1 MKYFREILSACA
13 ALLLLAPSSAAQNA
27 QMLADR
33 ADDHYFN
40 LEYEQAIR
48 DYYAA
53 MAASEPSGEMWNRIA
68 TTVLYEELNRLG
80 MLETSA
86 FRGDNEFL
94 EQEKPKPDPAVKTR
108 FLGALAEARRLAEA
122 ELEKN
127 PKEKTALFTLSQN
140 YGLEANYLFMVDK
153 SYLAALRAGNKA
165 RKYSDELRTID
176 PDYVDAYLVAGVQE
190 YVVGSL
196 PWAIR
201 ALVAFGGIHGSKEK
215 GRVWVERVAD
225 EGDSLQTEA
234 RVLLALLYRRE
245 RRPLDAAKV
254 LEGLM
259 EQFPRN
265 YVLRLELASMYLD
278 AGQRDKG
285 LDILLVTDRMV
296 RNNESRYGRMPQRL
310 RDALSRKI
318 EAVREDLSNNPR
330 QAAYQAAYPGRVRAT
345 APSLD
350 TVTST

>member
-1 MKYFREILSACA
+1 MRSIRCFS
-13 ALLLLAPSSAAQNA
+13 LLLTALSLLTGALQAQTA
-27 QMLADR
+27 QALVAR

-40 LEYEQAIR
+40 LEYEEAIR

-53 MAASEPSGEMWNRIA
+53 MDASQPSGEVWNRIA
-68 TTVLYEELNRLG
+68 TTILYQELNRLG
-80 MLETSA
+80 KLETSA

-94 EQEKPKPDPAVKTR
+94 VQEKPKPDPEAKKR

-122 ELEKN
+122 DRLKN
-127 PKEKTALFTLSQN
+127 PMATSPLFVFSQN
-140 YGLEANYLFMVDK
+140 YALNANYLFMIDK
-153 SYLAALRAGNKA
+153 SYIAALRAGNKA
-165 RKYSDELRTID
+165 RKYSDELRAID
-176 PDYVDAYLVAGVQE
+176 PQYIDAYLVAGVQE

-196 PWAIR
+196 PWAVR
-201 ALVAFGGIHGSKEK
+201 ALVALGGIHGSKEK
-215 GRVWVERVAD
+215 GRTWVERVAD
-225 EGDSLQTEA
+225 DGDSLQTEA
-234 RVLLALLYRRE
+234 RVLLAVLYRRE

-278 AGQRDKG
+278 ADEREKG
-285 LDILLVTDRMV
+285 LGVLLTADRMV
-296 RNNESRYGRMPQRL
+296 RNDENHYGRMPQRL

-318 EAVREDLSNNPR
+318 RAVREELKTTPQQS
-330 QAAYQAAYPGRVRAT
+330 AYQAVYPGRVRAV
-345 APSLD
+345 APSRD